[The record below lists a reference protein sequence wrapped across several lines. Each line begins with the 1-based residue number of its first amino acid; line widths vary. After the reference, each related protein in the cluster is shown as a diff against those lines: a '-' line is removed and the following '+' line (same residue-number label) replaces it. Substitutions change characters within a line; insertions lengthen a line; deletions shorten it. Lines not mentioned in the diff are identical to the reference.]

1 LTTDHGREGDANR
14 VMAERRSTQEVPALP
29 PETPTVPEP
38 TAAPSA
44 AAPGRGDP
52 PGTAALVDGC
62 RRGEPQA
69 QGALYRAYRS
79 QILGHLYRLLGGP
92 HDLEDALQDTFVEA
106 FRSIGKFRGDA
117 KLSTW
122 LHGIAVH
129 IALRR
134 LRSRGRQPR
143 EAAVD
148 ESALAADAMQAR
160 DLEAR
165 RQVARVFAIL
175 EHLPPKKRV
184 VFVLHEIDGL
194 PLTDIAQMVGAPQIT
209 VRTRLHYARKE
220 FFRRVAQDPAFDGY
234 EIPAGGEHPDDGDGA
249 PAGHDGGDDHRGQA

>member
-1 LTTDHGREGDANR
+1 MVTAD
-14 VMAERRSTQEVPALP
+14 RRSANGIPALA
-29 PETPTVPEP
+29 PEAPATP
-38 TAAPSA
+38 APA
-44 AAPGRGDP
+44 AATDSAPAADPGHGDP
-52 PGTAALVDGC
+52 PGTEALLAAC
-62 RRGEPQA
+62 CRGEPQA

-106 FRSIGKFRGDA
+106 FRSIGRFRGDA

-143 EAAVD
+143 EGTVD
-148 ESALAADAMQAR
+148 ESTLAADALQAR
-160 DLEAR
+160 TVEAR

-194 PLTDIAQMVGAPQIT
+194 PLTEIAQMVGAPQIT

-220 FFRRVAQDPAFDGY
+220 FFRRVAADPAFDGY
-234 EIPAGGEHPDDGDGA
+234 DIPTGAAPVDPTDDGE
-249 PAGHDGGDDHRGQA
+249 PADSTADDEGGRP

>member
-1 LTTDHGREGDANR
+1 MH
-14 VMAERRSTQEVPALP
+14 PALALDAEALSHP
-29 PETPTVPEP
+29 APLFAATPARQPILRLV
-38 TAAPSA
+38 PSA
-44 AAPGRGDP
+44 ADDGAARYEGRLMAEEGGSRAGDP
-52 PGTAALVDGC
+52 PGTAALIAGC
-62 RRGEPQA
+62 RRGEPQSQA
-69 QGALYRAYRS
+69 ALYHAYRS

-92 HDLEDALQDTFVEA
+92 HDLDDALQDTFVEA
-106 FRSIGKFRGDA
+106 FRSIVKFRGEA

-148 ESALAADAMQAR
+148 ENALAADALQAR
-160 DLEAR
+160 TVEAR
-165 RQVARVFAIL
+165 RQVERVFAIL

-194 PLTDIAQMVGAPQIT
+194 PLTEIAAMLGAPQIT
-209 VRTRLHYARKE
+209 VRTRLHYARRE
-220 FFRRVAQDPAFDGY
+220 FFRRVAEDPAFDGY
-234 EIPAGGEHPDDGDGA
+234 EIPAMGVVAADGD
-249 PAGHDGGDDHRGQA
+249 RGVE

>member
-1 LTTDHGREGDANR
+1 M
-14 VMAERRSTQEVPALP
+14 VERRR
-29 PETPTVPEP
+29 TPD
-38 TAAPSA
+38 ADS
-44 AAPGRGDP
+44 GRGDP
-52 PGTAALVDGC
+52 PGTAALVAGC
-62 RRGEPQA
+62 CRGESQA

-129 IALRR
+129 VALRR
-134 LRSRGRQPR
+134 LRRRSRQPR
-143 EAAVD
+143 DAAMD
-148 ESALAADAMQAR
+148 EGARAADALQAR
-160 DLEAR
+160 TVEAR

-184 VFVLHEIDGL
+184 VFVLHEIEGL
-194 PLTDIAQMVGAPQIT
+194 PLTEIARMVGAPQIT
-209 VRTRLHYARKE
+209 VRTRLHYARRE
-220 FFRRVAQDPAFDGY
+220 FFQRVAQDPAFDGY
-234 EIPAGGEHPDDGDGA
+234 AIPTGSAPADPSAAGVRRPGDGGL
-249 PAGHDGGDDHRGQA
+249 P

>member
-1 LTTDHGREGDANR
+1 MHQALAHSAGTREPLAPPFPVAPARQPILRLVPSATEDGPVLHESR
-14 VMAERRSTQEVPALP
+14 VMAEDSGPRA
-29 PETPTVPEP
+29 
-38 TAAPSA
+38 
-44 AAPGRGDP
+44 GDP
-52 PGTAALVDGC
+52 PGTEALIAGC

-69 QGALYRAYRS
+69 QAELYRTYRS

-106 FRSIGKFRGDA
+106 FRSIARFRGEA

-143 EAAVD
+143 ETGVD
-148 ESALAADAMQAR
+148 ESALTADALQAR
-160 DLEAR
+160 TVEAR
-165 RQVARVFAIL
+165 RQVVRVFAIL
-175 EHLPPKKRV
+175 ELLPPKKRV

-194 PLTDIAQMVGAPQIT
+194 PLTEIATMLGTPQIT
-209 VRTRLHYARKE
+209 VRTRLHYARRE
-220 FFRRVAQDPAFDGY
+220 FFRRVAADPAFDGY
-234 EIPAGGEHPDDGDGA
+234 EIPAMGAAAEGEGGGA
-249 PAGHDGGDDHRGQA
+249 

>member
-1 LTTDHGREGDANR
+1 MHPALAHRADVPAPLAPPFPAAPARQPILRLVPCAADDGRAHHESR
-14 VMAERRSTQEVPALP
+14 VMAEDAALR
-29 PETPTVPEP
+29 T
-38 TAAPSA
+38 
-44 AAPGRGDP
+44 GDP
-52 PGTAALVDGC
+52 PGTQELVEGC

-69 QGALYRAYRS
+69 QAALYRTYRS

-106 FRSIGKFRGDA
+106 FRSIARFRGEA

-143 EAAVD
+143 ESGVD
-148 ESALAADAMQAR
+148 ESALTADALQAR
-160 DLEAR
+160 TVEAR

-194 PLTDIAQMVGAPQIT
+194 PLTEIAAMVGAPQIT
-209 VRTRLHYARKE
+209 VRTRLHYARRE
-220 FFRRVAQDPAFDGY
+220 FFRRVAADPAFDGY
-234 EIPAGGEHPDDGDGA
+234 EIPAMGAVAEGEGGEG
-249 PAGHDGGDDHRGQA
+249 

>member
-1 LTTDHGREGDANR
+1 MHLALAIDAEALAPPFAAPAARQPILRLVPFATGNGPAR
-14 VMAERRSTQEVPALP
+14 YESGVMADEEGSRA
-29 PETPTVPEP
+29 
-38 TAAPSA
+38 
-44 AAPGRGDP
+44 GDP
-52 PGTAALVDGC
+52 PGTEALVAAC

-69 QGALYRAYRS
+69 QAELYRAYRS

-106 FRSIGKFRGDA
+106 FRSIVKFRGEA

-148 ESALAADAMQAR
+148 ESALAADALQAR
-160 DLEAR
+160 TVEAR
-165 RQVARVFAIL
+165 RQVERVFAIL

-194 PLTDIAQMVGAPQIT
+194 PLTEIATMLGAPQIT
-209 VRTRLHYARKE
+209 VRTRLHYARRE
-220 FFRRVAQDPAFDGY
+220 FFRRVADDPAFDGY
-234 EIPAGGEHPDDGDGA
+234 DIPAVGAVAEGGGGGE
-249 PAGHDGGDDHRGQA
+249 

>member
-1 LTTDHGREGDANR
+1 MAGR
-14 VMAERRSTQEVPALP
+14 
-29 PETPTVPEP
+29 
-38 TAAPSA
+38 A
-44 AAPGRGDP
+44 AAPTSAPGNPTEAEPGHGDP
-52 PGTAALVDGC
+52 PGTDALVAGC
-62 RRGEPQA
+62 CRGEPQA

-148 ESALAADAMQAR
+148 ESALAADALQAR
-160 DLEAR
+160 TVEAR

-194 PLTDIAQMVGAPQIT
+194 PLTEIAQMVGAPQIT

-234 EIPAGGEHPDDGDGA
+234 EIPVGGAGGDGDDGGAADGNG
-249 PAGHDGGDDHRGQA
+249 AGGRP

>member
-1 LTTDHGREGDANR
+1 LTPDDGAPRDGIRLMADH
-14 VMAERRSTQEVPALP
+14 VTSPAQA
-29 PETPTVPEP
+29 PE
-38 TAAPSA
+38 AAPA
-44 AAPGRGDP
+44 HGDP
-52 PGTAALVDGC
+52 PGTEALVAGC
-62 RRGEPQA
+62 RRGEPLA

-148 ESALAADAMQAR
+148 EGALAADALQAR
-160 DLEAR
+160 TVEAR

-194 PLTDIAQMVGAPQIT
+194 PLTEIAQLVGAPQIT

-234 EIPAGGEHPDDGDGA
+234 EVPA
-249 PAGHDGGDDHRGQA
+249 GGDDHEGQP